1 MLVPKQESLKVVP
14 KFKVPPPSTDPV
26 HASTTGSA
34 PSPSI
39 KLAERGK
46 QIPPA
51 IASPFNVITVV
62 RDPEHHL
69 GKTFTLNPDGTVG
82 KESSVS
88 VSLGIAVM
96 HQVDTHDELAALQKK
111 VGDDSHAAI
120 INASFPGISIGEQFI
135 ILSEREMEKRL
146 GIPRTDRAKQKG
158 IHQLEYNGK
167 SYPAV
172 GRFKENV
179 RASSWQ
185 ILDRDIDAHT
195 PEKFSAMSFDEFMLA
210 FYTMLPGVA
219 NVSYVKTASTSSR
232 VLLNGVAVGGGNGHA
247 WVKVEDPDDV
257 ERFRTAIQVR
267 AAELGMTWKKPR
279 YSRSEPGKVVGHSLT
294 TLIDT
299 SVWTPGRLV
308 FIGKPVVGD
317 GLTVEP
323 LSATIHKG
331 ESDVL
336 DTSTVILPDAPK
348 IREITR
354 NAGVEM
360 SVTSSGNGLRITTR
374 ELTLDTEIETDSHG
388 VLSIREILERGIK
401 DKIRCQTPFRASTSM
416 AAFFSLG
423 ADGRPF
429 IYDVGTGITHWL
441 NDAESKGQGYTSAED
456 SFDVCETEVIH
467 PTATPYSVPVV
478 VESSFKIDPSKQVA
492 TINPLEK
499 YSLRGMSDELEKSVV
514 DAVPILG
521 GLALLGQATGFFAA
535 PNTGKT
541 ALTLSLTVED
551 IKAGRV
557 DPTKVFYLNMD
568 DSGKGL
574 LEKVRIA
581 EEFNFHMLAEGH
593 RDFSA
598 SAFLSI
604 MRDMIENDQAHGV
617 VVILDTLKKFV
628 DLMDKSRTSAFTNI
642 VRPFVMKGGTVIALA
657 HTNKNPGKDGKP
669 VYGGVSDI
677 LNDIDCAYTIAP
689 VSAEDSVKVVEF
701 VNIKSR
707 GSVTQTAAYSYCI
720 GNGIPYNEI
729 ILSVQSV
736 DQTALEP
743 LKQAAEIES
752 DAEVIAAVTACIK
765 EGVNTKMNLASA
777 TAKRASISR
786 RSALQFVDK
795 YTGDDPALHRWTFS
809 KGARGAMLY
818 TLLIAPQTD
827 ADQGLP
833 VEAIPDSSGA
843 AS

>member
-1 MLVPKQESLKVVP
+1 M
-14 KFKVPPPSTDPV
+14 
-26 HASTTGSA
+26 ANIA
-34 PSPSI
+34 
-39 KLAERGK
+39 
-46 QIPPA
+46 IPETITS
-51 IASPFNVITVV
+51 IASPSNPIITVV
-62 RDPEHHL
+62 HDPQHTL
-69 GKTFTLNPDGTVG
+69 GKCFTLNPDGTVS
-82 KESSVS
+82 KQASVS

-96 HQVDTHDELAALQKK
+96 HQVETHDELAALQKK

-120 INASFPGISIGEQFI
+120 INASFPGIAIGEQFI

-195 PEKFSAMSFDEFMLA
+195 PVKFSAMSLDELISA

-247 WVKVEDPDDV
+247 WVQVENPDDV

-267 AAELGMTWKKPR
+267 AADLGMTWLKPR

-336 DTSTVILPDAPK
+336 DTSTIILPDAPK

-388 VLSIREILERGIK
+388 VLSIREILECGIK

-467 PTATPYSVPVV
+467 PTATPCSVPVV
-478 VESSFKIDPSKQVA
+478 VESSVKIDPDKQVSA
-492 TINPLEK
+492 INPFEK
-499 YSLRGMSDELEKSVV
+499 YSLRGMSDELEKSLV
-514 DAVPILG
+514 DDVPILG
-521 GLALLGQATGFFAA
+521 GLALLGQATVFFAA

-541 ALTLSLTVED
+541 VLTINLIVED

-557 DPTKVFYLNMD
+557 DPTKVIYMNMD

-574 LEKVRIA
+574 FVKVRIA
-581 EEFNFHMLAEGH
+581 EEFNFHVLAEGH
-593 RDFSA
+593 QKFSA
-598 SAFLSI
+598 SSLLSI
-604 MRDMIENDQAHGV
+604 MRDMIENDQARGV
-617 VVILDTLKKFV
+617 VIILDTLKKFV
-628 DLMDKSRTSAFTNI
+628 DLMDKGRTSAFTNV

-657 HTNKNPGKDGKP
+657 HTNKHPGKDGKP

-677 LNDIDCAYTIAP
+677 LNDIDCAHTIAQ
-689 VSAEDSVKVVEF
+689 VSAENGIKVVEF
-701 VNIKSR
+701 NNIKSR
-707 GSVTQTAAYSYCI
+707 GSVVQNAAFSYVI
-720 GNGIPYNEI
+720 GNGIPYNELL
-729 ILSVQSV
+729 LSVQAV
-736 DQTALEP
+736 DQIALEP
-743 LKQAAEIES
+743 LKQAAEIKS
-752 DAEVIAAVTACIK
+752 DSEVIAAITACIK
-765 EGVNTKMNLASA
+765 EGVNTKMKLAA
-777 TAKRASISR
+777 GAAKRAGVSR
-786 RSALQFVDK
+786 QSALQVIER
-795 YTGDDPALHRWTFS
+795 YTGADHALHRWSFG

-818 TLLIAPQTD
+818 TAHVLPPQ
-827 ADQGLP
+827 AEVDQELP
-833 VEAIPDSSGA
+833 GAIQGNPVTINEEAF
-843 AS
+843 